1 MFCNEIWTKWYKR
14 YANECQINRLTAMQ
28 IQVAVSLFGSD
39 SQKTHLLQNFI
50 LIHHAFPLNT
60 NSNDKSNIIHS
71 M

>member
-1 MFCNEIWTKWYKR
+1 MKYKLNGITNMLMN
-14 YANECQINRLTAMQ
+14 ARLTAMQ

-50 LIHHAFPLNT
+50 LIRHAFLLNT

>member
-1 MFCNEIWTKWYKR
+1 MKYKLNGITNMLMN
-14 YANECQINRLTAMQ
+14 ARLTAMQ

>member
-1 MFCNEIWTKWYKR
+1 MKYELNGMKNMLMN
-14 YANECQINRLTAMQ
+14 ARLTAMQ

-50 LIHHAFPLNT
+50 LIHHAFLLNT

>member
-1 MFCNEIWTKWYKR
+1 MKYKLNGIKNMLMN
-14 YANECQINRLTAMQ
+14 ARLTAMQ
-28 IQVAVSLFGSD
+28 IQVTVSLFGSD

>member
-1 MFCNEIWTKWYKR
+1 MN
-14 YANECQINRLTAMQ
+14 ARLTAMQ

>member
-1 MFCNEIWTKWYKR
+1 MKYKLNGITNMLMN
-14 YANECQINRLTAMQ
+14 ARLTAMQ

-50 LIHHAFPLNT
+50 LIHHAFLLNT

>member
-1 MFCNEIWTKWYKR
+1 MKYKLNGITNMLMN
-14 YANECQINRLTAMQ
+14 ARLTAMQ

-50 LIHHAFPLNT
+50 LIHHAFLLNT
-60 NSNDKSNIIHS
+60 NRNDKSNIIHS

>member
-1 MFCNEIWTKWYKR
+1 
-14 YANECQINRLTAMQ
+14 MQ
-28 IQVAVSLFGSD
+28 VQVAVSLFGSD

-50 LIHHAFPLNT
+50 LIHHVFLLNT

>member
-1 MFCNEIWTKWYKR
+1 MKYELNGITNMLMN
-14 YANECQINRLTAMQ
+14 ARLTAMQ

-50 LIHHAFPLNT
+50 FIHHAFLLNT